1 MNSLPIIRIKI
12 EHMKQ
17 SILAALSEREVQMD
31 AYVSDAI
38 TRYATPEN
46 LARVIDAEVEHAINS
61 AIKDATTSYFKYG
74 EGRKF
79 IVESVAKRLGDSA

>member
-1 MNSLPIIRIKI
+1 MSNLPIIRIEI
-12 EHMKQ
+12 EGMRQ

-31 AYVSDAI
+31 AYVSEAI

-46 LARVIDAEVEHAINS
+46 LARVIDAEVSRSIDA
-61 AIKDATTSYFKYG
+61 AIKEATESYFKYG

-79 IVESVAKRLGDSA
+79 IVAAVAKRLGETP